1 MNLSLTRIPLFVV
14 KAQRYL
20 PIAMLIIAIARL
32 IVMGS
37 PDSDGGTGL

>member
-20 PIAMLIIAIARL
+20 PIAMLLLAVL
-32 IVMGS
+32 ISPLS
-37 PDSDGGTGL
+37 PDSEGGTGL